1 MRIHNVGM
9 LISESRINTVC
20 FFMYPEFIQLMDDD
34 IVSLTGLIAIIVDKT
49 FIDDTRKAGIHVLSL
64 SLYLLTQCQL
74 KLRYS
79 KTSLAQTLDYIAL
92 AKHNRAELLLIDQ
105 LVSKFT
111 EQKIQKYISS
121 TDT

>member
-1 MRIHNVGM
+1 
-9 LISESRINTVC
+9 
-20 FFMYPEFIQLMDDD
+20 MDDD
-34 IVSLTGLIAIIVDKT
+34 IVSLTGLIAIVDKT